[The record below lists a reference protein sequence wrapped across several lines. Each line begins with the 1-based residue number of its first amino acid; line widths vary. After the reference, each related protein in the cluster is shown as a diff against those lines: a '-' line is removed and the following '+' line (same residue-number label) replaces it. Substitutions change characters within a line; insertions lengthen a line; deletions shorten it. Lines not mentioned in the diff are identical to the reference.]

1 MHRAALI
8 NNEKRVDGGVDS
20 FDGRGSEYAKE
31 KRNKKHTHT
40 RAHSKKRNRRKKRFD
55 RDDGRLSERVLF
67 VWVVGRSLSLPRSFV
82 LLFFSFCLFFSFWLV
97 GRGGL
102 GEEGIER
109 NGGHGERRR
118 RQTDGVASEGER
130 RLWSATAG
138 VEWRR
143 AAGCDPPPTPRRRR
157 PASPRRRRT
166 SVVREPPT
174 TGVGVEV
181 AAGRVAT
188 PAAAAWRPTVANER
202 RRRLLDVAD
211 GPLAGTSSLMRRVQ
225 LTARPLCLH
234 RHPPPPAPP
243 STDALLRLSIWL
255 VRRKRRRVRPAPA
268 HRHHEANYESLSLI
282 AVHHSSA
289 TLARLVVAF

>member
-1 MHRAALI
+1 M
-8 NNEKRVDGGVDS
+8 
-20 FDGRGSEYAKE
+20 
-31 KRNKKHTHT
+31 
-40 RAHSKKRNRRKKRFD
+40 
-55 RDDGRLSERVLF
+55 
-67 VWVVGRSLSLPRSFV
+67 
-82 LLFFSFCLFFSFWLV
+82 

-102 GEEGIER
+102 GEEGFER

-181 AAGRVAT
+181 AAGGVAT